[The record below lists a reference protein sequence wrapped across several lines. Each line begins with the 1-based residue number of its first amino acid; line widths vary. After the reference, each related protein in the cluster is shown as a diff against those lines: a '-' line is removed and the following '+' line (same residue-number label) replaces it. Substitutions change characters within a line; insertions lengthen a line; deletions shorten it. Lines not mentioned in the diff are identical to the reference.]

1 MRNTL
6 ERTPALHAVCVHM
19 ASDFNAELDS
29 IFSEREARSA
39 NARRELARQT
49 AATAAFAKGWDGL
62 RTNVVVPVF
71 TEAVSALGRR
81 KVMASIEKLDQGVG
95 LYFRLNAVRSGRG
108 REHDGQPYFAIL
120 PNARSQLVSFERNRS
135 GVGRGEDI
143 GDLPL
148 DEVDADTVRAKLLT
162 LIREL
167 FSDR

>member
-1 MRNTL
+1 
-6 ERTPALHAVCVHM
+6 M
-19 ASDFNAELDS
+19 ANDFNAELDS

-39 NARRELARQT
+39 NARRELARET
-49 AATAAFAKGWDGL
+49 AAAAAFAKGWDGL

-71 TEAVSALGRR
+71 TQAVSALGR
-81 KVMASIEKLDQGVG
+81 KEVMASIEKLDHGVG
-95 LYFRLNAVRSGRG
+95 LYFHLNAVRSGRG

-120 PNARSQLVSFERNRS
+120 PNVRSELVSFERNKS
-135 GVGRGEDI
+135 GVGRGEDL

-162 LIREL
+162 MIREL